1 MAATTAPARRTATA
15 VPRRATTTTRRPD
28 LRVVDPRPWRIRRGV
43 VVVAALVFVFGA
55 LLASAVFHALLAQGQ
70 QRLDHLNSQVSD
82 AQQTY
87 DRQRLEVDRLSAPD
101 RIVSRAE
108 QLGMVTPTTVE
119 TITPAPGTG
128 AEIAD
133 VPGDNT
139 PAPADANTG
148 YATVKPYLGT
158 DR

>member
-1 MAATTAPARRTATA
+1 MAAPAPARRTTSVA
-15 VPRRATTTTRRPD
+15 PRRAGTTARRPE
-28 LRVVDPRPWRIRRGV
+28 LRVVDPRPWRVRRGV
-43 VVVAALVFVFGA
+43 VVVVALVLVFGA

-70 QRLDHLNSQVSD
+70 QRLDHLNSQVSQ

-87 DRQRLEVDRLSAPD
+87 DRLRLDVDRLSAPE
-101 RIVSRAE
+101 RIVSKAQ
-108 QLGMVTPTTVE
+108 QLGMVTPSTVE

-128 AEIAD
+128 ADIGD
-133 VPGDNT
+133 VPGGNA
-139 PAPADANTG
+139 PAHADANTG